1 MRTIAPS
8 NSKLKRMASVAV
20 VALVAGIISVAIA
33 EARGPGGGGGGGGVR
48 AGGFSGGGGGVRGFS
63 GGGMRSFSGGGM
75 RSFSGGGV
83 RAFSGSGARFSGPSS
98 RFSGPRTLSGS
109 RFSNSAMSRSG
120 SGMRSFSGL
129 KSASGL
135 KSVRS
140 LTSGKNGTQNLGK
153 TANLSGNSRI
163 NSARGLSSLKGN
175 MVTGSVAGAGKAA
188 MLRNNAFASA
198 GNGKNGAKLSHAAF
212 QGKFANQK
220 FANQNWKHNWHGWKG
235 WNNWNHWHGGWFWNR
250 PIIVIGWFGGLFW
263 PFAYWDFVD
272 YTFWPY
278 AYDAFWP
285 YAYDDVYVGMFGP
298 YAYQGVAY
306 ASRTRYGRRGR
317 TTREPTTVVCNASA
331 PALTSWPI
339 EQISKT
345 VQPDAVQ
352 LAALVELRDAT
363 SKAVETLRTAC
374 PEDLPSTPV
383 GRLAAMEK
391 RLVAMQTAT
400 SIVQPPLQRFY
411 DSLNEEQKARF
422 NIIGSQD
429 QAASPGRR
437 NRQVDLTQL
446 CDAQAIKTSNV
457 PSERI
462 AQAINPTAAQR
473 AALNSLNEATAKAAE
488 LLKADCPKDDALTP
502 PGRVTLMEKRLT
514 VMLNA
519 IKIVQPE
526 LEAFYGLLTDEQK
539 ARFNRLSHA
548 EG

>member
-1 MRTIAPS
+1 MKCIIVPS

-20 VALVAGIISVAIA
+20 VALVAATISVAVA
-33 EARGPGGGGGGGGVR
+33 EAGGRGGGGGGGG
-48 AGGFSGGGGGVRGFS
+48 GPKFSGGGGPKFS
-63 GGGMRSFSGGGM
+63 GGGMHRFSGGGGPKFSGGGM
-75 RSFSGGGV
+75 HRFSGGGGPKFSGGGMH
-83 RAFSGSGARFSGPSS
+83 RFSGSKFSK
-98 RFSGPRTLSGS
+98 
-109 RFSNSAMSRSG
+109 SAMIRSG
-120 SGMRSFSGL
+120 SMKSFSGL
-129 KSASGL
+129 KSASGV
-135 KSVRS
+135 KSARS
-140 LTSGKNGTQNLGK
+140 WTSGKHGTQNLGK
-153 TANLSGNSRI
+153 MANLSGKSGI

-188 MLRNNAFASA
+188 MLKNSAFASA
-198 GNGKNGAKLSHAAF
+198 GNWKNGAKLSHAAF

-220 FANQNWKHNWHGWKG
+220 FANQNWNHNWHGWKG
-235 WNNWNHWHGGWFWNR
+235 WNNWNNWHGGWWWNR

-285 YAYDDVYVGMFGP
+285 YAYDDLYLGMYGP
-298 YAYQGVAY
+298 YAYQGPAY

-317 TTREPTTVVCNASA
+317 TTREPSTVVCNASA
-331 PALTSWPI
+331 PTLTSWPI

-352 LAALVELRDAT
+352 LTALVELRDAT
-363 SKAVETLRTAC
+363 SKVVETLRTAC

-383 GRLAAMEK
+383 GRLVAMEK
-391 RLVAMQTAT
+391 RLVAMHTAAST
-400 SIVQPPLQRFY
+400 VQPPLQKFY

-422 NIIGSQD
+422 NVIGSQD

-437 NRQVDLTQL
+437 NRQIDLTQL

-462 AQAINPTAAQR
+462 ARAINPTDAQR
-473 AALNSLNEATAKAAE
+473 AALNSLNEATEKAADM
-488 LLKADCPKDDALTP
+488 LKADCPKDDSLTP
-502 PGRVTLMEKRLT
+502 PGRVALMEKRLS

-519 IKIVQPE
+519 IRIVQPE

-539 ARFNRLSHA
+539 ARFNQLSHA
-548 EG
+548 ES

>member
-1 MRTIAPS
+1 
-8 NSKLKRMASVAV
+8 
-20 VALVAGIISVAIA
+20 
-33 EARGPGGGGGGGGVR
+33 
-48 AGGFSGGGGGVRGFS
+48 
-63 GGGMRSFSGGGM
+63 
-75 RSFSGGGV
+75 
-83 RAFSGSGARFSGPSS
+83 
-98 RFSGPRTLSGS
+98 
-109 RFSNSAMSRSG
+109 
-120 SGMRSFSGL
+120 MRSFSGL
-129 KSASGL
+129 KSASALKSASDL

-153 TANLSGNSRI
+153 MANLSGNSGI
-163 NSARGLSSLKGN
+163 NSARGLSSPKGN

-220 FANQNWKHNWHGWKG
+220 FASQNWKHSWHGWKG

-363 SKAVETLRTAC
+363 SKAVETLRTRM
-374 PEDLPSTPV
+374 P
-383 GRLAAMEK
+383 
-391 RLVAMQTAT
+391 
-400 SIVQPPLQRFY
+400 
-411 DSLNEEQKARF
+411 
-422 NIIGSQD
+422 
-429 QAASPGRR
+429 
-437 NRQVDLTQL
+437 
-446 CDAQAIKTSNV
+446 
-457 PSERI
+457 
-462 AQAINPTAAQR
+462 
-473 AALNSLNEATAKAAE
+473 
-488 LLKADCPKDDALTP
+488 
-502 PGRVTLMEKRLT
+502 
-514 VMLNA
+514 
-519 IKIVQPE
+519 
-526 LEAFYGLLTDEQK
+526 
-539 ARFNRLSHA
+539 
-548 EG
+548 

>member
-1 MRTIAPS
+1 M
-8 NSKLKRMASVAV
+8 
-20 VALVAGIISVAIA
+20 
-33 EARGPGGGGGGGGVR
+33 
-48 AGGFSGGGGGVRGFS
+48 
-63 GGGMRSFSGGGM
+63 
-75 RSFSGGGV
+75 
-83 RAFSGSGARFSGPSS
+83 
-98 RFSGPRTLSGS
+98 
-109 RFSNSAMSRSG
+109 
-120 SGMRSFSGL
+120 
-129 KSASGL
+129 
-135 KSVRS
+135 
-140 LTSGKNGTQNLGK
+140 
-153 TANLSGNSRI
+153 ANLSGNSGI
-163 NSARGLSSLKGN
+163 NTARGVSSLKGN

-198 GNGKNGAKLSHAAF
+198 GNWKNGAKLSHAAF

-220 FANQNWKHNWHGWKG
+220 FANQNWNHNWHGWNS
-235 WNNWNHWHGGWFWNR
+235 WNNWHGGWFWNR

-285 YAYDDVYVGMFGP
+285 YAYDDVYIGMFGP
-298 YAYQGVAY
+298 YAYQGAAY

-331 PALTSWPI
+331 PTLTSWPI
-339 EQISKT
+339 EQISKA

-363 SKAVETLRTAC
+363 SKAVETLQTAC

-391 RLVAMQTAT
+391 RLVAMYTAT

-422 NIIGSQD
+422 NVIGSQD
-429 QAASPGRR
+429 QASSPGRR

-446 CDAQAIKTSNV
+446 CDTQVIKTSNV
-457 PSERI
+457 PRERI
-462 AQAINPTAAQR
+462 AQVINLTAAQR

-488 LLKADCPKDDALTP
+488 MLKADCPKDDSLTP
-502 PGRVTLMEKRLT
+502 PGRVTLMEKRLS

-539 ARFNRLSHA
+539 ARFNQLSHA